1 MQTIKKGF
9 GFFLICCL
17 AAGFSCGKDKI
28 KEEKVFSINSL
39 VGDVKV
45 ISQGNQS
52 PASTGMKLRP
62 GDEIIT
68 GKSSIADVL
77 FREDGVL
84 RVSPDTS
91 LKIDSLTADE
101 SGRISLANGSVFVA
115 LSKLSKTKNFSVKT
129 QTTVAAVRGTS
140 FRVASVNG
148 ATEVAVITGKMLVTP
163 VVNGA
168 ESEKGAI
175 VVEEKKA
182 VTVDVKAAEAAA
194 SGTQEIA
201 VREIPK
207 AESEA
212 IMKDVMSI
220 APLEAPVSAAPEL
233 KEEISAA
240 MLCVPGAI
248 PEPAVD
254 DSAKKKAEVDAKA
267 AAAAEKARLAE
278 EAKAKE
284 AAEAKAKEE
293 ADRAALAEQAK
304 ALAEK
309 KAKEEAAAKQ
319 EKRNRVQNVPS
330 M

>member
-1 MQTIKKGF
+1 MQTITKGF

-17 AAGFSCGKDKI
+17 AAGFSCGKDKN
-28 KEEKVFSINSL
+28 KEEKVFSISSL
-39 VGDVKV
+39 IGDVKV
-45 ISQGNQS
+45 ISQGNKS
-52 PASTGMKLRP
+52 PAATGMKLLP

-77 FREDGVL
+77 YREDGVV

-91 LKIDSLTADE
+91 LKIDSLAADE
-101 SGRISLANGSVFVA
+101 SGRLSLANGSVFVA
-115 LSKLSKTKNFSVKT
+115 LSKLSKTKSFSVKT

-182 VTVDVKAAEAAA
+182 VTVDAKAAEAAA
-194 SGTQEIA
+194 SGTKEIA

-233 KEEISAA
+233 KEEINAA

-254 DSAKKKAEVDAKA
+254 DSAKKKAD

-293 ADRAALAEQAK
+293 ADAK